1 MINYYL
7 LDGNFIN
14 TLSSFCSDSVFRYL
28 SERPNLTKSNIL
40 CVKSK
45 DAIPSDFLKKEN
57 LEIILDLLNSLYPS
71 QYHISVVPNYR
82 RGNQYKIQKSS
93 YGNKITL
100 EEFLKSNYKGC
111 VPLDKNILLPFGDR
125 SIIVKGGSKHGFVST
140 LDPGADGLSGT
151 ITFSNLKMLVLP
163 FSYNIIRDEKKTT
176 IFENE
181 ITFKIDYLTVAKNY
195 NCHACWQLFN
205 SILRMIDN
213 PFEQGILRT
222 YINLRKNKKY
232 KDQDKFFLFGFACA
246 FPDHDK
252 SMLEFYNQD
261 YFSPKRGTYGHLT
274 NGFYDKDGMHHFYY
288 SKKNKKILPIFKTKI
303 DIDEKYRKS
312 GQKNRFIY
320 DESYVSEDHT
330 SNEICTERSTGTYIN
345 LFNKNYT
352 GVLSEFN
359 IVDYEFVEKEISN
372 INDLYK
378 EVDKF
383 ILKAN
388 IFLGKVKPSGIIV
401 ECIKDLREL
410 GFFKGNKYFKSTE
423 DNNYYNEFN
432 FIEQVEDESIF
443 KKTTK

>member
-7 LDGNFIN
+7 LNGNFIN
-14 TLSSFCSDSVFRYL
+14 TLSAFCSDGVYRYL
-28 SERPNLTKSNIL
+28 SEKPDLTKSNIL

-45 DAIPSDFLKKEN
+45 DAIPSDFLEKEN

-82 RGNQYKIQKSS
+82 KGNQYKIARKD
-93 YGNKITL
+93 YGDKITL
-100 EEFLKSNYKGC
+100 RGFLQSDYKAC
-111 VPLDKNILLPFGDR
+111 EPIDKNILLPFGDR
-125 SIIVKGGSKHGFVST
+125 SIIENNSNNKKTAKVIT
-140 LDPGADGLSGT
+140 LHQQDNVFTCDTLFT
-151 ITFSNLKMLVLP
+151 NLDMLVRP
-163 FSYNIIRDEKKTT
+163 FNYDIIKEDKKTT

-181 ITFKIDYLTVAKNY
+181 ITFKIDYLTIAKNY

-246 FPDHDK
+246 FPDHNR
-252 SMLEFYNQD
+252 SMLESYDNN

-274 NGFYDKDGMHHFYY
+274 TGSYDKSGTHYFFYSRNGKY
-288 SKKNKKILPIFKTKI
+288 ILPIFKTKI
-303 DIDEKYRKS
+303 DIDEKYRKF
-312 GQKNRFIY
+312 GQEKRFVY
-320 DESYVSEDHT
+320 DESYVSEDHI
-330 SNEICTERSTGTYIN
+330 SNEIWTERSTGTYIN
-345 LFNKNYT
+345 LFNRNYT

-359 IVDYEFVEKEISN
+359 IVDYPFKEKEASN
-372 INDLYK
+372 INDLY
-378 EVDKF
+378 EEIDKF
-383 ILKAN
+383 ITKVN
-388 IFLGKVKPSGIIV
+388 VFLGRVKQTGIIV

-432 FIEQVEDESIF
+432 YIEQVKDESIF
-443 KKTTK
+443 KK